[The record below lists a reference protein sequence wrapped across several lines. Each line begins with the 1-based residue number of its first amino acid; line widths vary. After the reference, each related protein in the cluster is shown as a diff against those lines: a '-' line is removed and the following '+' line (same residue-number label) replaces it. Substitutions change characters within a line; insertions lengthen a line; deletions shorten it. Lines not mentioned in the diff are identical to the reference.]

1 MHETPHKAHPG
12 WRQERVGPHFDP
24 EGTCSY
30 PDSSFSG
37 VDLTSL
43 LNGPVTEKFLP
54 TRALRVCS
62 YRPFRTSQRVAREV
76 PSRLELHD
84 DDSLR
89 NAECAQRLRHQYE
102 AGVREHNL

>member
-1 MHETPHKAHPG
+1 MKRPTKLIQAGARNEL
-12 WRQERVGPHFDP
+12 GPFDP

-37 VDLTSL
+37 VDLPSL

-62 YRPFRTSQRVAREV
+62 YQPFRTS
-76 PSRLELHD
+76 
-84 DDSLR
+84 
-89 NAECAQRLRHQYE
+89 
-102 AGVREHNL
+102 